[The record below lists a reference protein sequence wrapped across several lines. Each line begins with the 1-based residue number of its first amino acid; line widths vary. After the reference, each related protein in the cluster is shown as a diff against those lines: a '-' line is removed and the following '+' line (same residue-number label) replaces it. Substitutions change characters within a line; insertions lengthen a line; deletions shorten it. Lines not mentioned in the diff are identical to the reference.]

1 MTDLPLSM
9 ATLQRLPTGIAGL
22 DQILHGG
29 LFVGGSYLV
38 IGPTG
43 TGKTI
48 LANHISFNTA
58 ARHERVLFL
67 SLFTE
72 QHAQMFAYLRAFT
85 FFNPAVLGQEIV
97 YLSAYAIFEAE
108 GWQGLLTYLRQEVRR
123 QQATLVVLDGV
134 SGFMGAEYGPMT
146 PLRFLHD
153 LQTFI
158 YAMQATLL
166 FTTLGDAQLTPS
178 LEHMLVDGIL
188 TLDEPRTLD
197 PVYADL
203 IIKKFRG
210 SPFAR
215 GAHRFEILPTGIA
228 VTPMGGERMVS
239 SGP

>member
-1 MTDLPLSM
+1 MTDLPPSM
-9 ATLQRLPTGIAGL
+9 TTLQRLPTGIAGL

-48 LANHISFNTA
+48 LANHVSFNTA
-58 ARHERVLFL
+58 AQGGRVLFL

-72 QHAQMFAYLRAFT
+72 QHAQMFAYLQAFQ
-85 FFNPAVLGQEIV
+85 FFNPAVIGSQIV
-97 YLSAYAIFEAE
+97 YLSVYAIFEAE
-108 GWQGLLTYLRQEVRR
+108 GWQGLLTYLREEVRR
-123 QQATLVVLDGV
+123 QQATLIVLDGFT
-134 SGFMGAEYGPMT
+134 GFLGSAYGPMT

-166 FTTLGDAQLTPS
+166 FTTLGEAQLTPS

-188 TLDEPRTLD
+188 TLGEPRTRE
-197 PVYADL
+197 PVHAEL

-215 GAHRFEILPTGIA
+215 GAHRLEILPAGIV
-228 VTPMGGERMVS
+228 VTPMGGERMGA